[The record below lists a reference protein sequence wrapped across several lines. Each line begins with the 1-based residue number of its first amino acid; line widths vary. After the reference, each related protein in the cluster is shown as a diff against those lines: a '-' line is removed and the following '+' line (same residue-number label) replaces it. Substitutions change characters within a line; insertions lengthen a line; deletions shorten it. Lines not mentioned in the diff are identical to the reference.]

1 MRQEREHRL
10 MQAVEEP
17 DIERDDLYLL
27 LDGAALPALQII
39 YQHDDEPR
47 LEPLYRGTRHESML
61 ECSPV
66 LYSLAGQ
73 HLMWQNRERWQS
85 AGLLLESAASIND
98 LANHLRSLLSV
109 RLPSGELA
117 FCRFYD
123 PALSERFFDSLT
135 QEKLGAWL
143 GPISGIWLTTEQS
156 EWRGFT
162 TNQISLGR
170 TADDEGWFSIRPEHL
185 AHWQQQERQRFIQRL
200 INHFSA
206 DDFHEKSSPELEA
219 VVKQRV
225 HEAEAFGIEAE
236 QHLFAYVELALQFPD
251 AIDSPEV
258 RVGLANMEEPAEHRL
273 ARLES
278 KPACL
283 ACMDKANGIH
293 DTKG

>member
-73 HLMWQNRERWQS
+73 HLMWQNQERWQS

-109 RLPSGELA
+109 SLPSGELA

-135 QEKLGAWL
+135 QEELSAWL
-143 GPISGIWLTTEQS
+143 GPVSGILLTTEQS

-162 TNQISLGR
+162 TNQISPGR
-170 TADDEGWFSIRPEHL
+170 TADDEGWFSIHPEHL
-185 AHWQQQERQRFIQRL
+185 AHWQQQERQRFNQRL
-200 INHFSA
+200 VNHFSA
-206 DDFHEKSSPELEA
+206 DDFHGKSASELD
-219 VVKQRV
+219 VIVDQRV
-225 HEAEAFGIEAE
+225 AEAETLSISSE
-236 QHLFAYVELALQFPD
+236 QQLFAYVELALQFPET
-251 AIDSPEV
+251 IDRPEI
-258 RVGLANMEEPAEHRL
+258 RTGLANMEEPAEHRL
-273 ARLES
+273 ARIEASL
-278 KPACL
+278 L
-283 ACMDKANGIH
+283 GLH
-293 DTKG
+293 G

>member
-1 MRQEREHRL
+1 MRQERKHGL

-27 LDGAALPALQII
+27 LDSAALPALQII

-47 LEPLYRGTRHESML
+47 LELLYRGTRHESML
-61 ECSPV
+61 KCSPV

-85 AGLLLESAASIND
+85 AGLLLESAASIDD

-135 QEKLGAWL
+135 QEELGAWL

-170 TADDEGWFSIRPEHL
+170 TADDEGWFALRPEHL

-200 INHFSA
+200 ISHFSA
-206 DDFHEKSSPELEA
+206 DNFHEKSVPELEA

-236 QHLFAYVELALQFPD
+236 RHLFAYVELALQFPD

-258 RVGLANMEEPAEHRL
+258 RTGLTNKEEAAEHRL
-273 ARLES
+273 ARTE
-278 KPACL
+278 ACL
-283 ACMDKANGIH
+283 LGLH
-293 DTKG
+293 G

>member
-1 MRQEREHRL
+1 MRQEREHGL

-27 LDGAALPALQII
+27 LDSAALPALQII
-39 YQHDDEPR
+39 YQHDDEPH
-47 LEPLYRGTRHESML
+47 LELLDRGTRHESML

-73 HLMWQNRERWQS
+73 HLMWQNRERWQA
-85 AGLLLESAASIND
+85 AGLLLESAASIDD
-98 LANHLRSLLSV
+98 LASHLRSLLSV

-135 QEKLGAWL
+135 QEELSAWL
-143 GPISGIWLTTEQS
+143 GPVSGILLTTEQS

-162 TNQISLGR
+162 TNQISPGR
-170 TADDEGWFSIRPEHL
+170 TADDEGWFSIHPEHL

-206 DDFHEKSSPELEA
+206 DDFHEKSAPDLEA

-258 RVGLANMEEPAEHRL
+258 RTGLTNKEEPAEHRL
-273 ARLES
+273 ARIE
-278 KPACL
+278 ACL
-283 ACMDKANGIH
+283 LGLH
-293 DTKG
+293 G